1 MKNNF
6 FNYGRISK
14 KEWMLI
20 IGGTVLL
27 LMITI
32 VIMPKYTR
40 DYTNDISDIQDIQTL
55 KESEYGLWGLTVEEV
70 MNHTCKNVTYEKV
83 DESTMLIK
91 GQLSNGN
98 KVKIYI
104 NINSYGQYSI
114 DYVEVKHIFR
124 TVKLNHHASSNFW
137 ESMYS
142 ATNDGLNYG
151 YYLEVE

>member
-20 IGGTVLL
+20 IVGTVLL

-32 VIMPKYTR
+32 VIMPEYTR
-40 DYTNDISDIQDIQTL
+40 DYTNDISDIQDIQTF

-83 DESTMLIK
+83 DESTILIK

-104 NINSYGQYSI
+104 NINSYGQYCI

-124 TVKLNHHASSNFW
+124 TVKLNHLHLQIFGSQCIVLQT
-137 ESMYS
+137 M
-142 ATNDGLNYG
+142 
-151 YYLEVE
+151 V